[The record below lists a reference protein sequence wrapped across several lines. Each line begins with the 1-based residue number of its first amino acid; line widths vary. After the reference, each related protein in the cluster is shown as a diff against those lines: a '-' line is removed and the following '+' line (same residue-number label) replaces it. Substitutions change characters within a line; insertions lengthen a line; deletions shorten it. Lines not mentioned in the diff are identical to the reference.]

1 MVCMAFSLLAK
12 ATEVMDLT
20 VAYVSWGAM
29 AIMGTVVSAR
39 ILLGQK
45 LNRFDVDCAD
55 EDSLIE
61 LLRHGNRVEPFL
73 SRDIDSCAVSFFSVV
88 VPMDTDP
95 INGTAPSN
103 ISLDKPCVV
112 TL

>member
-1 MVCMAFSLLAK
+1 LNEYPFLLLILAAVLDIIANLLLQKSNAFRRPQFGIPAIIMVCMAFSLLAK

-45 LNRFDVDCAD
+45 LNRFGWAGIIMILTSIV
-55 EDSLIE
+55 L
-61 LLRHGNRVEPFL
+61 
-73 SRDIDSCAVSFFSVV
+73 
-88 VPMDTDP
+88 MK
-95 INGTAPSN
+95 TA
-103 ISLDKPCVV
+103 
-112 TL
+112 